1 MGVVFTIK
9 KQSVSK
15 YFQFLSNNSS
25 KLRTIPWEKSG
36 NIRRYEKQDPVKVH
50 ALQINILITE
60 NKGKKFPYILL
71 QYKIV
76 YAIIKAGY

>member
-1 MGVVFTIK
+1 M
-9 KQSVSK
+9 
-15 YFQFLSNNSS
+15 
-25 KLRTIPWEKSG
+25 RKSG